1 MLQEFESFID
11 AMIYLYGLYFV
22 FDLKYP
28 DCYKQVLGF
37 FHEFLYKHFQNV
49 VVNRSLAYQHV
60 VSIVN
65 KNLS

>member
-1 MLQEFESFID
+1 
-11 AMIYLYGLYFV
+11 MIYLYGLYFV

-28 DCYKQVLGF
+28 DSYKEVLGF
-37 FHEFLYKHFQNV
+37 IHEFLYKNFQNI